1 MTETKYYEK
10 KQDGVLFAR
19 ASKDLQDPASHGA
32 LERQWNFK
40 GKSGS
45 TWGWVQ
51 SSIEGLIESA
61 FVSDF
66 GDDVYFNIGL
76 QQPNGEVAVFKNRL
90 YSDTFQLVQAFRNID
105 LDKPLRIEAFV
116 NSKGA
121 YTNKDGISVVPAS
134 IKILQ
139 DGKQVSWVFNR
150 NKEEKRWCGPD
161 GVDDMPEIQRKS
173 SMGRVKYDKSEQQDF
188 MEKEI
193 EVFIDRVGEIE
204 ESRKASRPK
213 TSNEIAANQK
223 VETAIDTD
231 VSEMVT
237 AGSTGEPF

>member
-1 MTETKYYEK
+1 MTDTKYYEK

-19 ASKDLQDPASHGA
+19 ASKDLQDPVSHGA
-32 LERQWNFK
+32 VQRQWNFK

-45 TWGWVQ
+45 TWGWTARG
-51 SSIEGLIESA
+51 IEGLIESA

-66 GDDVYFNIGL
+66 GDDVYFNVGL
-76 QQPNGEVAVFKNRL
+76 QQPNGEVAVFKNKL
-90 YSDTFQLVQAFRNID
+90 YTDTFQLVQAFRNID
-105 LDKPLRIEAFV
+105 LDKPLRVEAFV

-121 YTNKDGISVVPAS
+121 YTNKDGISVVPAA
-134 IKILQ
+134 IKLLQ
-139 DGKQVSWVFNR
+139 DGKQVPWVFNR

-193 EVFIDRVGEIE
+193 EVFIDRVSEIE
-204 ESRKASRPK
+204 FDRKESRPK
-213 TSNEIAANQK
+213 TANEIAATQR
-223 VETAIDTD
+223 VEVAIDTD
-231 VSEMVT
+231 ISEVN
-237 AGSTGEPF
+237 GEPF

>member
-90 YSDTFQLVQAFRNID
+90 YTDTFQLVQAFRNID

-193 EVFIDRVGEIE
+193 EVFIGRVGEIE